1 MPERAETPCPGR
13 VASGSLDLSPFL
25 SHMQKLNLSFTAKPG
40 WYDPDHPL
48 VM

>member
-25 SHMQKLNLSFTAKPG
+25 SHMQKTQSIIYSKT
-40 WYDPDHPL
+40 WM
-48 VM
+48 V